1 LLEFAA
7 SERLDRANSLKGA
20 EDMPTPMPPTVV
32 APVDVVA
39 YVLAALAIIL
49 LAARLVGT
57 LFEKLGQPRVV
68 GEIIAGILIGPT
80 ILGGALAK
88 APLPG
93 VPGVAGR
100 GLVDDLFP
108 LQAFSFL
115 NLIGQVALVF
125 YMFLV
130 GVELDQRLLKGKGR
144 QMLIVALAV
153 TLVPVGLG
161 FICGA
166 VLSGATWKPEG
177 VSSTAFSLF
186 MGAGVS
192 VTAFPVMARILQEKE
207 LLASPLGA
215 VGVGAAAIVTV
226 IMFLIIAAASASAK
240 GSGAVSGVGT
250 KLLLVVGLI
259 LVLVVIVRPA
269 LEFLTRGWD
278 ESAPLPGNLLAGLL
292 IGALITGLATDRILG
307 AGLVGGFFFGMVVP
321 ARPGLAEQVIARMS
335 DAVILFFLPVFL
347 AVSGLRTDLTL
358 INGAV
363 LAGSALFITAMIVGK
378 LGVGYA
384 AGRAVGLS
392 SKESATL
399 GALMNCRGLLILVVA
414 LIGLQLGVITPQTQI
429 VFVLGAIVTT
439 MMTGPLVDLFL
450 PREEVRRATLELS
463 VAELSEG
470 RRRASGTAIIA
481 R

>member
-1 LLEFAA
+1 
-7 SERLDRANSLKGA
+7 
-20 EDMPTPMPPTVV
+20 MPTPMPPTVV

-49 LAARLVGT
+49 IAARLVGT
-57 LFEKLGQPRVV
+57 LFERIGQPRVV
-68 GEIIAGILIGPT
+68 GEIISGILIGPT

-93 VPGVAGR
+93 VPGVAGT

-115 NLIGQVALVF
+115 NLIGQIALVF

-130 GVELDQRLLKGKGR
+130 GIELDQRLLKGKAR
-144 QMLIVALAV
+144 QMLIVALGV
-153 TLVPVGLG
+153 TLVPLALG
-161 FICGA
+161 FLCAA
-166 VLSGATWKPEG
+166 VLGGATWKPPG
-177 VSSTAFSLF
+177 VSSTAFALF
-186 MGAGVS
+186 LGAALS
-192 VTAFPVMARILQEKE
+192 VTAFPVMARILQEKQ
-207 LLASPLGA
+207 LLATSLGA
-215 VGVGAAAIVTV
+215 VGVGSAAIVTV
-226 IMFLIIAAASASAK
+226 IMFLIIAAASATAK

-250 KLLLVVGLI
+250 KLLLLLGLI
-259 LVLVVIVRPA
+259 ALLVVVVRPA
-269 LEFLTRGWD
+269 LELLTRGWD
-278 ESAPLPGNLLAGLL
+278 ESAPVPGNLLAGLL
-292 IGALITGLATDRILG
+292 VGALVTGLATDRILG
-307 AGLVGGFFFGMVVP
+307 VGLVGGFFFGMVVP
-321 ARPGLAEQVIARMS
+321 ARPGLAEKVIARMT

-358 INGAV
+358 ITGTV
-363 LAGSALFITAMIVGK
+363 LVGSALFIALMILGK

-384 AGRAVGLS
+384 VGRVVGLS
-392 SKESATL
+392 GKESATL

-450 PREEVRRATLELS
+450 PKEEVRRATLELS
-463 VAELSEG
+463 VEELTEG

>member
-1 LLEFAA
+1 
-7 SERLDRANSLKGA
+7 
-20 EDMPTPMPPTVV
+20 MPTSMPPEVI
-32 APVDVVA
+32 APADVVA
-39 YVLAALAIIL
+39 YVLAALAFIL
-49 LAARLVGT
+49 IAARLVGE
-57 LFEKLGQPRVV
+57 LFERIGQPRVV

-80 ILGGALAK
+80 VLGGAIAQ

-93 VPGVAGR
+93 VPGVAGQ

-108 LQAFSFL
+108 LQVFSFL

-130 GVELDQRLLKGKGR
+130 GVELDQRFLKGKGR

-153 TLVPVGLG
+153 TLVPLGLG
-161 FICGA
+161 FLCGA
-166 VLSGATWKPEG
+166 LLDGATWKPEG
-177 VSSTAFSLF
+177 VSTTAFSLF
-186 MGAGVS
+186 LGAGLS
-192 VTAFPVMARILQEKE
+192 VTAFPVMARILQEKD

-215 VGVGAAAIVTV
+215 IGVGSAAIVTV
-226 IMFLIIAAASASAK
+226 IMFLIIAAASATAK

-250 KLLLVVGLI
+250 KLLLVLGLI
-259 LVLVVIVRPA
+259 AVLVLVVRPG
-269 LEFLTRGWD
+269 LELLTRGWQ
-278 ESAPLPGNLLAGLL
+278 EGGRLQGNLLAGLL
-292 IGALITGLATDRILG
+292 IGALATGLATDRILG
-307 AGLVGGFFFGMVVP
+307 AGLVGGFLFGMVVP
-321 ARPGLAEQVIARMS
+321 ARPGLAQAVIARMS

-358 INGAV
+358 INGSL
-363 LAGSALFITAMIVGK
+363 LAGIALFVALMIIGK

-392 SKESATL
+392 NKEAGTL

-414 LIGLQLGVITPQTQI
+414 LIGLQLGVITPQMQV
-429 VFVLGAIVTT
+429 VFVIGAIITT

-450 PREEVRRATLELS
+450 PKEEVRRATMELS
-463 VAELSEG
+463 MEDIEEG
-470 RRRASGTAIIA
+470 QRRASGTAVIG

>member
-1 LLEFAA
+1 
-7 SERLDRANSLKGA
+7 
-20 EDMPTPMPPTVV
+20 MPTPMPPEVI
-32 APVDVVA
+32 APADVVA

-49 LAARLVGT
+49 IAARLVGE
-57 LFEKLGQPRVV
+57 LFERIGQPRVV
-68 GEIIAGILIGPT
+68 GEIVAGILIGPT
-80 ILGGALAK
+80 ILGGAIAK

-93 VPGVAGR
+93 VPGVAGE
-100 GLVDDLFP
+100 GLVNDLFP

-130 GVELDQRLLKGKGR
+130 GIELDQRLLKGKGR

-161 FICGA
+161 FLCGA
-166 VLSGATWKPEG
+166 VLDDATWRPEG
-177 VSSTAFSLF
+177 VSTTAFSLF
-186 MGAGVS
+186 MGAGLS

-215 VGVGAAAIVTV
+215 VGVGSAAIVTV
-226 IMFLIIAAASASAK
+226 IMFLIIAAASATAK

-250 KLLLVVGLI
+250 KLLLVLGLTV
-259 LVLVVIVRPA
+259 VLMVVVRP
-269 LEFLTRGWD
+269 LMERLLRGWQD
-278 ESAPLPGNLLAGLL
+278 GSPLPGNVLAGLL
-292 IGALITGLATDRILG
+292 IGALATGLATDRILG
-307 AGLVGGFFFGMVVP
+307 AGLVGGFLFGMAVP
-321 ARPGLAEQVIARMS
+321 AIPGLAQAVIARMT

-358 INGAV
+358 VNGTV
-363 LAGSALFITAMIVGK
+363 LAGSAFFVALMIAGK
-378 LGVGYA
+378 LGVGYV
-384 AGRAVGLS
+384 AGRGVGLS

-414 LIGLQLGVITPQTQI
+414 LIGLQLGVITPQMQI
-429 VFVLGAIVTT
+429 VFVIGAIVTT
-439 MMTGPLVDLFL
+439 MMTGPLVDLFI
-450 PREEVRRATLELS
+450 PKEEARRATMELS
-463 VAELSEG
+463 LEDIEEG
-470 RRRASGTAIIA
+470 QRRASGTAIIA